1 MWSAF
6 IQTSEVGKIANF
18 PPASKKI
25 ESLTCAWTEF
35 WDIQS
40 LLRRKRGLKMRFGK
54 LNAGNTSRVC
64 FSQIVLRTHTALIG
78 MMPQFNQPATCLLR
92 KTTGS
97 ICSAAGCWVEMFFV
111 FCELWLIVDGALFF
125 TVAVLV
131 EGGGIGLRPAAL
143 AKNAL
148 FVSHVG
154 SWEKRMTITNIIL
167 SFRQCSP
174 LTWK

>member
-1 MWSAF
+1 MCLNWILRHTVSSKEKTRFEDA
-6 IQTSEVGKIANF
+6 VWKIKCWQHQPCLFFTTHLAVTKVFPQSPTHNLNF
-18 PPASKKI
+18 
-25 ESLTCAWTEF
+25 LFQRC
-35 WDIQS
+35 
-40 LLRRKRGLKMRFGK
+40 
-54 LNAGNTSRVC
+54 
-64 FSQIVLRTHTALIG
+64 ALIG
-78 MMPQFNQPATCLLR
+78 MVPQLNQPATCLLR

-154 SWEKRMTITNIIL
+154 SWEKRMAVTNIIL